1 MECCVYV
8 NKEVE
13 PQAKERICA
22 GCLFEKMCRAG
33 GGDLPASPVRRAD
46 SPMGIGFLFGVG
58 ARVRRVLVGL
68 IGWDPALVQVFPFWV
83 SWKIFENH

>member
-1 MECCVYV
+1 
-8 NKEVE
+8 
-13 PQAKERICA
+13 
-22 GCLFEKMCRAG
+22 
-33 GGDLPASPVRRAD
+33 
-46 SPMGIGFLFGVG
+46 MGIGFLFGVG